1 MIYKMQIMKT
11 SNNLKNKN
19 ISVNIDKLNRQID
32 KLKEERE
39 HLHALL
45 NITKN
50 ISTEINL
57 EKLLLKLMDEVRTIL
72 NADRCTVFLYDED
85 RDELWSKIATG
96 LMEEI
101 RFPADKGI
109 AGHVWKTGEIVNIPD
124 AYKDNRFNPD
134 IDKKT
139 GYKTRSIL
147 TMPLLNLYNE
157 VIGVFQVLNKKGGSF
172 TKDNEKLLS
181 AISLIAASAIENAI
195 LYAEQKKSFISF
207 IETLSTTLD
216 TRDYITAGHS
226 RRVTLYALEIA
237 RIMKFDQEQME
248 IIRFSGLLHDI
259 GKIGVPEVVLFKDRK
274 LSEDEYEIIKRH
286 ANLTKS
292 ILKKIHF
299 QKRYREIPEIAASHH
314 ERIDGKGYPEGL
326 NGDNIPLGGKILAVA
341 DVFDALTSRKP
352 YQDRLELDKVM
363 EIIENETGT
372 AFEPFVV
379 YNFKF
384 IRLNKLI
391 LILEYGHTEEMD
403 KDELKILDAYT
414 LSDIIEIR
422 TKAVKSSTELEVE
435 NVFMRYYMRE
445 YRTK

>member
-1 MIYKMQIMKT
+1 MKT
-11 SNNLKNKN
+11 SNKSKKESNSSNT
-19 ISVNIDKLNRQID
+19 DKLKRQID

-39 HLHALL
+39 RLHTLL

-50 ISTEINL
+50 LSAEINL
-57 EKLLLKLMDEVRTIL
+57 EKLLIKIMEEVRKTL
-72 NADRCTVFLYDED
+72 NADRCTVFLYDD
-85 RDELWSKIATG
+85 NTDELWSKVAIG
-96 LMEEI
+96 LDDEI
-101 RFPADKGI
+101 RFQADKGI
-109 AGHVWKTGEIVNIPD
+109 AGHVWKTGEVVNIPD
-124 AYKDNRFNPD
+124 AYKDTRFNPEV
-134 IDKKT
+134 DKKT
-139 GYKTRSIL
+139 GYKTKSIL
-147 TMPLLNLYNE
+147 TMPLQNFSND
-157 VIGVFQVLNKKGGSF
+157 VIGVFQVLNRKSGSF
-172 TKDNEKLLS
+172 TRDNENLLS
-181 AISLIAASAIENAI
+181 AISFIAASAIENAI
-195 LYAEQKKSFISF
+195 LIEEQKKSFTSF

-248 IIRFSGLLHDI
+248 IIRIAGLLHDI

-292 ILKKIHF
+292 ILNKIHF
-299 QKRYREIPEIAASHH
+299 LKKYRAIPEIAASHH

-326 NGDNIPLGGKILAVA
+326 NGDNIPLEGKILAVA

-352 YQDRLELDKVM
+352 YQDRMGLDEVM
-363 EIIENETGT
+363 EIIKNDTGT

-391 LILEYGHTEEMD
+391 LILEFGHTEEMD
-403 KDELKILDAYT
+403 KDELKILESHT

-422 TKAVKSSTELEVE
+422 TKAGKSASELEVE
-435 NVFMRYYMRE
+435 NVFMRYYLRE
-445 YRTK
+445 YRAK

>member
-1 MIYKMQIMKT
+1 MKT
-11 SNNLKNKN
+11 SNKSKKEN
-19 ISVNIDKLNRQID
+19 ISSNTDKLKRQID

-39 HLHALL
+39 RLYALL

-50 ISTEINL
+50 LSAEINL
-57 EKLLLKLMDEVRTIL
+57 KKLLIKIMEEVRKIL
-72 NADRCTVFLYDED
+72 NADRCTVFLYDENTN
-85 RDELWSKIATG
+85 ELWSKVAIG
-96 LMEEI
+96 LDDEI
-101 RFPADKGI
+101 RFQADKGI
-109 AGHVWKTGEIVNIPD
+109 AGHVWKTGEVVNIPD
-124 AYKDNRFNPD
+124 AYKDTRFNPEV
-134 IDKKT
+134 DKKT
-139 GYKTRSIL
+139 GYKTKSIL
-147 TMPLLNLYNE
+147 TMPLLNLYND
-157 VIGVFQVLNKKGGSF
+157 VIGVFQVLNKKSGSF
-172 TKDNEKLLS
+172 TRDNENLLS
-181 AISLIAASAIENAI
+181 AISFIAASAIENAI
-195 LYAEQKKSFISF
+195 LNEEQKKSFTSF

-237 RIMKFDQEQME
+237 RIMKFDQEQKE
-248 IIRFSGLLHDI
+248 IIRIAGLLHDI

-286 ANLTKS
+286 ANFTKS
-292 ILKKIHF
+292 ILNKIHF
-299 QKRYREIPEIAASHH
+299 LKKYRAIPEIAASHH

-352 YQDRLELDKVM
+352 YQDRIGLDEVM
-363 EIIENETGT
+363 EIIEKDTGI

-403 KDELKILDAYT
+403 KDELKILEPHT
-414 LSDIIEIR
+414 LSDIIDIR
-422 TKAVKSSTELEVE
+422 TKAGKSASELEVE
-435 NVFMRYYMRE
+435 NVFMRYYLRE
-445 YRTK
+445 YRLK

>member
-1 MIYKMQIMKT
+1 MKT
-11 SNNLKNKN
+11 SNKSKKEN
-19 ISVNIDKLNRQID
+19 ISSNTDKLKRQID

-39 HLHALL
+39 RLYALL

-50 ISTEINL
+50 LSAEINL
-57 EKLLLKLMDEVRTIL
+57 KKLLIKIMEEVRKIL
-72 NADRCTVFLYDED
+72 NADRCTVFLYDENTN
-85 RDELWSKIATG
+85 ELWSKVAIG
-96 LMEEI
+96 LDDEI
-101 RFPADKGI
+101 RFQADKGI
-109 AGHVWKTGEIVNIPD
+109 AGHVWKTGEVVNIPD
-124 AYKDNRFNPD
+124 AYKDTRFNPEV
-134 IDKKT
+134 DKKT
-139 GYKTRSIL
+139 GYKTKSIL
-147 TMPLLNLYNE
+147 TMPLLNLYND
-157 VIGVFQVLNKKGGSF
+157 VIGVFQVLNKKSGSF
-172 TKDNEKLLS
+172 TRDNENLLS
-181 AISLIAASAIENAI
+181 AISFIAASAIENAI
-195 LYAEQKKSFISF
+195 LNEEQKKSFTSF

-237 RIMKFDQEQME
+237 RIMKFDQEQKE
-248 IIRFSGLLHDI
+248 IIRIAGLLHDI

-286 ANLTKS
+286 ANFTKS
-292 ILKKIHF
+292 ILNKIHF
-299 QKRYREIPEIAASHH
+299 SKKYRAIPEIAASHH

-352 YQDRLELDKVM
+352 YQDRIGLDEVM
-363 EIIENETGT
+363 EIIEKDTGI

-403 KDELKILDAYT
+403 KDELKILEPHT
-414 LSDIIEIR
+414 LSDIIDIR
-422 TKAVKSSTELEVE
+422 TKAGKSASELEVE
-435 NVFMRYYMRE
+435 NVFMRYYLRE
-445 YRTK
+445 YRLK

>member
-1 MIYKMQIMKT
+1 MKT
-11 SNNLKNKN
+11 SNSPKNKN
-19 ISVNIDKLNRQID
+19 NSSTTDKFNRQID
-32 KLKEERE
+32 RLKQERDR
-39 HLHALL
+39 LHALL
-45 NITKN
+45 NMTKN
-50 ISTEINL
+50 LSAETSL
-57 EKLLLKLMDEVRTIL
+57 EKLLFKIMDEVRKIL
-72 NADRCTVFLYDED
+72 NSDRCTVFLYDENE
-85 RDELWSKIATG
+85 DELWSKIAIG
-96 LMEEI
+96 LEEEI

-109 AGHVWKTGEIVNIPD
+109 AGHVWKSGDIVNIPD
-124 AYKDNRFNPD
+124 AYKDKRFNPD

-139 GYKTRSIL
+139 GYKTKSIL
-147 TMPLLNLYNE
+147 TMPLINLHSE

-172 TKDNEKLLS
+172 TKENEKLLS
-181 AISLIAASAIENAI
+181 AISFITASAIENAI
-195 LYAEQKKSFISF
+195 LYDEQKKSISSF

-237 RIMKFDQEQME
+237 RIMKFDQQQME
-248 IIRFSGLLHDI
+248 IIRFAGLLHDI

-292 ILKKIHF
+292 ILNKIHF
-299 QKRYREIPEIAASHH
+299 LKKYRSIPEIAASHH

-352 YQDRLELDKVM
+352 YQDRMELDEVM
-363 EIIENETGT
+363 EIIENDTGT

-403 KDELKILDAYT
+403 KEELKILEPYS

-422 TKAVKSSTELEVE
+422 TKSGKSATELEIE

-445 YRTK
+445 YRSKQ

>member
-1 MIYKMQIMKT
+1 MKT
-11 SNNLKNKN
+11 SNNLNN
-19 ISVNIDKLNRQID
+19 QNASTNTDKLNRQID

-50 ISTEINL
+50 ISVEINL
-57 EKLLLKLMDEVRTIL
+57 EKLLFKIMDEVRKIL
-72 NADRCTVFLYDED
+72 NADRCTVFLYDEVN
-85 RDELWSKIATG
+85 DELWSKIAIG
-96 LMEEI
+96 LEGEI
-101 RFPADKGI
+101 RFPADRGI
-109 AGHVWKTGEIVNIPD
+109 AGHVWKTGEIVNISD
-124 AYKDNRFNPD
+124 AYKDNRFNPE

-139 GYKTRSIL
+139 GYKTKSIL

-181 AISLIAASAIENAI
+181 AISLIAASAIENSI
-195 LYAEQKKSFISF
+195 LYEEQKKSFISF

-226 RRVTLYALEIA
+226 KRVTLYALEIG
-237 RIMKFDQEQME
+237 RIMKFDHEQME
-248 IIRFSGLLHDI
+248 IIRFAGLLHDI

-299 QKRYREIPEIAASHH
+299 LKKYREIPEIAASHH

-363 EIIENETGT
+363 EIIEQDTGT

-403 KDELKILDAYT
+403 KDELKILEPYT

-422 TKAVKSSTELEVE
+422 TKSVKSSTELEIE

-445 YRTK
+445 YRTN

>member
-1 MIYKMQIMKT
+1 MKIST
-11 SNNLKNKN
+11 KSKND
-19 ISVNIDKLNRQID
+19 SDSSSIDKLNRQIE
-32 KLKEERE
+32 KLKLERE
-39 HLHALL
+39 RLHALL
-45 NITKN
+45 NISKN
-50 ISTEINL
+50 LTFETNL
-57 EKLLLKLMDEVRTIL
+57 EKLLFKIMDEVRSLL
-72 NADRCTVFLYDED
+72 NADRCTLFLYDENSE
-85 RDELWSKIATG
+85 ELWSKIAIG
-96 LMEEI
+96 LEEEI
-101 RFPADKGI
+101 RIPAEKGI

-124 AYKDNRFNPD
+124 AYKDDRFNPEV
-134 IDKKT
+134 DKKT
-139 GYKTRSIL
+139 GYKTKSIL
-147 TMPLLNLYNE
+147 ARPLLNLYNE
-157 VIGVFQVLNKKGGSF
+157 TIGVFQVLNKKGGAF
-172 TKDNEKLLS
+172 TKENEKLLS
-181 AISLIAASAIENAI
+181 AISFIAASAIENAL
-195 LYAEQKKSFISF
+195 LYEEQQKSFTSF

-237 RIMKFDQEQME
+237 RIMKFDAEQME
-248 IIRFSGLLHDI
+248 IIRFAGLLHDI

-292 ILKKIHF
+292 ILNKIHF
-299 QKRYREIPEIAASHH
+299 LKKYRSIPEIAASHH
-314 ERIDGKGYPEGL
+314 ERIDGKGYPEGV

-352 YQDRLELDKVM
+352 YQDRMELDEVM
-363 EIIENETGT
+363 AIIEKDTGK

-403 KDELKILDAYT
+403 KEELKILEPFS

-422 TKAVKSSTELEVE
+422 TKAGKTAKELEVE
-435 NVFMRYYMRE
+435 NIFMRYYMRE

>member
-1 MIYKMQIMKT
+1 MKT
-11 SNNLKNKN
+11 SKKNNNTATT
-19 ISVNIDKLNRQID
+19 DKLNRQIE
-32 KLKEERE
+32 KLKIERE
-39 HLHALL
+39 RLHALFD
-45 NITKN
+45 ITKN
-50 ISTEINL
+50 LSAETNL
-57 EKLLLKLMDEVRTIL
+57 EKLIFKIMDEVRNIL
-72 NADRCTVFLYDED
+72 NADRCTVYLYDEAKG
-85 RDELWSKIATG
+85 ELWSKIAIG
-96 LMEEI
+96 LDEEI

-109 AGHVWKTGEIVNIPD
+109 AGHVWKTGEVVNIPD
-124 AYKDNRFNPD
+124 AYKDDRFNPEV
-134 IDKKT
+134 DKKT
-139 GYKTRSIL
+139 GYKTKSML

-157 VIGVFQVLNKKGGSF
+157 VIGVFQVLNKKGGAF
-172 TKDNEKLLS
+172 TKENENLLS
-181 AISLIAASAIENAI
+181 AISFIAASAIENAN
-195 LYAEQKKSFISF
+195 LYEEQQKSFTSF

-237 RIMKFDQEQME
+237 RIMKFDVEQME
-248 IIRFSGLLHDI
+248 IIRFAGLLHDI

-286 ANLTKS
+286 ANLTRS
-292 ILKKIHF
+292 ILNKIHF
-299 QKRYREIPEIAASHH
+299 LKKYRTIPEIAASHH

-326 NGDNIPLGGKILAVA
+326 NGDDIPLGGKILAVA
-341 DVFDALTSRKP
+341 DAFDALTSRKP
-352 YQDRLELDKVM
+352 YQDRMELDEVM
-363 EIIENETGT
+363 EIIEKDTGT

-403 KDELKILDAYT
+403 KQELKILEPYS

-422 TKAVKSSTELEVE
+422 TKAGKSASELEVE

-445 YRTK
+445 YRSK

>member
-1 MIYKMQIMKT
+1 MKT
-11 SNNLKNKN
+11 SIKSKNSSD
-19 ISVNIDKLNRQID
+19 SVTADKLKRQID
-32 KLKEERE
+32 RLKLERE
-39 HLHALL
+39 RLHALL
-45 NITKN
+45 NITKKL
-50 ISTEINL
+50 SAETNL
-57 EKLLLKLMDEVRTIL
+57 ERLLFKLMDEVRDIL
-72 NADRCTVFLYDED
+72 NADRCTVFLYDESKE
-85 RDELWSKIATG
+85 ELWSKIALG
-96 LMEEI
+96 LEEEI

-109 AGHVWKTGEIVNIPD
+109 AGHVWQTAEVVNIPD
-124 AYKDNRFNPD
+124 AYKDDRFNPEV
-134 IDKKT
+134 DKKT
-139 GYKTRSIL
+139 GYKTKSIL
-147 TMPLLNLYNE
+147 TMPLLNLFSE

-172 TKDNEKLLS
+172 TKDNEKILS
-181 AISLIAASAIENAI
+181 AISFTAASAIENAI
-195 LYAEQKKSFISF
+195 LYEEQQKSFTSF

-237 RIMKFDQEQME
+237 RIMKFDPEQME
-248 IIRFSGLLHDI
+248 IIRFAGLLHDI

-292 ILKKIHF
+292 ILNKIHF
-299 QKRYREIPEIAASHH
+299 LKKYRAIPDIAASHH

-352 YQDRLELDKVM
+352 YQDRIELDEVM
-363 EIIENETGT
+363 EIIEKDTGK

-403 KDELKILDAYT
+403 KDELKILEPYS

-422 TKAVKSSTELEVE
+422 TKAGKTATELEIE

-445 YRTK
+445 YRSK

>member
-1 MIYKMQIMKT
+1 MKM
-11 SNNLKNKN
+11 SNSPKNKY
-19 ISVNIDKLNRQID
+19 SLSATDKLNRQIN
-32 KLKEERE
+32 KLKDERD
-39 HLHALL
+39 HLHSLL

-50 ISTEINL
+50 LSVEINL
-57 EKLLLKLMDEVRTIL
+57 EKLLFKIMDEVREIL
-72 NADRCTVFLYDED
+72 NADRCTVFLYDEGG
-85 RDELWSKIATG
+85 DELWSKVAIG
-96 LMEEI
+96 LAEEI

-109 AGHVWKTGEIVNIPD
+109 AGHVWKTGETINIPD
-124 AYKDNRFNPD
+124 AYKDKRFNPD
-134 IDKKT
+134 VDKKT
-139 GYKTRSIL
+139 GYKTKSIL
-147 TMPLLNLYNE
+147 TMPLLNLHNE
-157 VIGVFQVLNKKGGSF
+157 VIGVFQVLNKKSGSF

-181 AISLIAASAIENAI
+181 AISFIAASAIENA
-195 LYAEQKKSFISF
+195 LLHDEQKKSFTSF

-237 RIMKFDQEQME
+237 RIMKFDHQQME
-248 IIRFSGLLHDI
+248 IIRYAGLLHDI

-299 QKRYREIPEIAASHH
+299 LKNYRNIPEIAASHH
-314 ERIDGKGYPEGL
+314 ERIDGNGYPEGL

-352 YQDRLELDKVM
+352 YQDRMELDEVM
-363 EIIENETGT
+363 EIIERDTGT

-403 KDELKILDAYT
+403 KDELKILAPYT

-422 TKAVKSSTELEVE
+422 TKSGKSSLELEVE
-435 NVFMRYYMRE
+435 NIFMRYYMRE

>member
-1 MIYKMQIMKT
+1 MKM
-11 SNNLKNKN
+11 SNSSNDKD
-19 ISVNIDKLNRQID
+19 SSSTTDKLNRQID
-32 KLKEERE
+32 RLKQESDR
-39 HLHALL
+39 LHTLL
-45 NITKN
+45 NITRN
-50 ISTEINL
+50 LSAETNL
-57 EKLLLKLMDEVRTIL
+57 EKLLFKIMNEVRKII
-72 NADRCTVFLYDED
+72 NADRCTVFLYDEIE
-85 RDELWSKIATG
+85 DELWSKIALG
-96 LMEEI
+96 LEKEI

-109 AGHVWKTGEIVNIPD
+109 AGHVWKTGDIVNIPD
-124 AYKDNRFNPD
+124 AYKDDRFNPD
-134 IDKKT
+134 VDKKT
-139 GYKTRSIL
+139 GYKTKSIL
-147 TMPLLNLYNE
+147 TMPLLNLYNK

-172 TKDNEKLLS
+172 TKENEKLLS
-181 AISLIAASAIENAI
+181 AISFIAASAIENAI
-195 LYAEQKKSFISF
+195 LYEEQKKSFTSF

-237 RIMKFDQEQME
+237 HIMEFDQEQME
-248 IIRFSGLLHDI
+248 IIRFAGLLHDI
-259 GKIGVPEVVLFKDRK
+259 GKIGVPEVVLFKNRK

-286 ANLTKS
+286 ANLTKT
-292 ILKKIHF
+292 ILNKIHF
-299 QKRYREIPEIAASHH
+299 LKKYRSIPEIAASHH

-352 YQDRLELDKVM
+352 YQDRIELDEVM
-363 EIIENETGT
+363 EIIDKDTGT

-403 KDELKILDAYT
+403 KDELKILEPHS

-422 TKAVKSSTELEVE
+422 TKSGKSSTELEIE
-435 NVFMRYYMRE
+435 NIFMRYYMRE
-445 YRTK
+445 YRIKS

>member
-1 MIYKMQIMKT
+1 MKT
-11 SNNLKNKN
+11 SNKSKKEN
-19 ISVNIDKLNRQID
+19 ISSNTDKLKRQID

-39 HLHALL
+39 RLYALL

-50 ISTEINL
+50 LSAEINL
-57 EKLLLKLMDEVRTIL
+57 KKLLIKIMEEVRKIL
-72 NADRCTVFLYDED
+72 NADRCTVFLYDENTN
-85 RDELWSKIATG
+85 ELWSKVAIG
-96 LMEEI
+96 LDDEI
-101 RFPADKGI
+101 RFQADKGI
-109 AGHVWKTGEIVNIPD
+109 AGHVWKTGEVVNIPD
-124 AYKDNRFNPD
+124 AYKDTRFNPEV
-134 IDKKT
+134 DKKT
-139 GYKTRSIL
+139 GYKTKSIL
-147 TMPLLNLYNE
+147 TMPLLNLYND
-157 VIGVFQVLNKKGGSF
+157 VIGVFQVLNKKSGSF
-172 TKDNEKLLS
+172 TRDNENLLS

-195 LYAEQKKSFISF
+195 LNEEQKKSFTSF

-237 RIMKFDQEQME
+237 RIMKFDQEQKE
-248 IIRFSGLLHDI
+248 IIRIAGLLHDI

-286 ANLTKS
+286 ANFTKS
-292 ILKKIHF
+292 ILNKIHF
-299 QKRYREIPEIAASHH
+299 LKKYRAIPEIAASHH

-352 YQDRLELDKVM
+352 YQDRIGLDEVM
-363 EIIENETGT
+363 EIIEKDTGI

-403 KDELKILDAYT
+403 KDELKILEPHT
-414 LSDIIEIR
+414 LSDIIDIR
-422 TKAVKSSTELEVE
+422 TKAGKSASELEVE
-435 NVFMRYYMRE
+435 NVFMRYYLRE
-445 YRTK
+445 YRLK

>member
-1 MIYKMQIMKT
+1 MNSKDA
-11 SNNLKNKN
+11 
-19 ISVNIDKLNRQID
+19 DKLQRQID
-32 KLKEERE
+32 RLKLERE
-39 HLHALL
+39 RLHALL
-45 NITKN
+45 NITKKLS
-50 ISTEINL
+50 IETNL
-57 EKLLLKLMDEVRTIL
+57 EKLLFKIMDEVRDIL
-72 NADRCTVFLYDED
+72 NADRCTVFLYDENNE
-85 RDELWSKIATG
+85 ELWSKIAIG
-96 LMEEI
+96 LEEEI

-109 AGHVWKTGEIVNIPD
+109 AGHVWKTGEVVNIPD
-124 AYKDNRFNPD
+124 AYKDDRFNPEV
-134 IDKKT
+134 DKRT
-139 GYKTRSIL
+139 GYKTKSIL
-147 TMPLLNLYNE
+147 SMPLLNLYNE
-157 VIGVFQVLNKKGGSF
+157 VIGVFQVLNRKGGAF
-172 TKDNEKLLS
+172 TKENEKLLS
-181 AISLIAASAIENAI
+181 AISFIAASAIENAL
-195 LYAEQKKSFISF
+195 LYEEQQKSFTSF

-237 RIMKFDQEQME
+237 RIMKFDPEQME
-248 IIRFSGLLHDI
+248 IIRFAGLLHDI

-292 ILKKIHF
+292 ILNKIHF
-299 QKRYREIPEIAASHH
+299 LKKYRAIPNIAASHH

-352 YQDRLELDKVM
+352 YQDRIELDEVM
-363 EIIENETGT
+363 EIIEKDTGK

-403 KDELKILDAYT
+403 KDELKILEPYS

-422 TKAVKSSTELEVE
+422 TKAGKTATELEVE

-445 YRTK
+445 YRSK

>member
-1 MIYKMQIMKT
+1 MKT
-11 SNNLKNKN
+11 SNKSKKENNSSN
-19 ISVNIDKLNRQID
+19 TDKLKRQID

-39 HLHALL
+39 RLYALL

-50 ISTEINL
+50 LSAEINL
-57 EKLLLKLMDEVRTIL
+57 DKLLIKIMEEVRKIL
-72 NADRCTVFLYDED
+72 NADRCTVFLYDENTN
-85 RDELWSKIATG
+85 ELWSKVAIG
-96 LMEEI
+96 LDDEI
-101 RFPADKGI
+101 RFQADKGI
-109 AGHVWKTGEIVNIPD
+109 AGHVWKTGEVVNIPD
-124 AYKDNRFNPD
+124 AYKDTRFNPE

-139 GYKTRSIL
+139 GYKTKSIL
-147 TMPLLNLYNE
+147 TMPLLNLYND
-157 VIGVFQVLNKKGGSF
+157 VIGVFQVLNKKSGSF
-172 TKDNEKLLS
+172 TRHNENLLS
-181 AISLIAASAIENAI
+181 AISVIAASAIENAI
-195 LYAEQKKSFISF
+195 LNEEQKKSFTSF

-248 IIRFSGLLHDI
+248 IIRIAGLLHDI

-292 ILKKIHF
+292 ILNKIHF
-299 QKRYREIPEIAASHH
+299 LKKYRAIPEIAASHH

-352 YQDRLELDKVM
+352 YQDRMGLDEVM
-363 EIIENETGT
+363 EIIEKDTGI

-403 KDELKILDAYT
+403 KDELKILEPHI
-414 LSDIIEIR
+414 LSDIIDIR
-422 TKAVKSSTELEVE
+422 TKAGKSASELEIE
-435 NVFMRYYMRE
+435 NVFMRYYLRE
-445 YRTK
+445 YRVK

>member
-1 MIYKMQIMKT
+1 MKT
-11 SNNLKNKN
+11 SNKSKKESNSSNT
-19 ISVNIDKLNRQID
+19 D
-32 KLKEERE
+32 KLKRQIGKLKGERE
-39 HLHALL
+39 RLHALL

-50 ISTEINL
+50 LSAEINL
-57 EKLLLKLMDEVRTIL
+57 EKLLIKIMEEVRKTL
-72 NADRCTVFLYDED
+72 NAERCTVFLYDD
-85 RDELWSKIATG
+85 NTDELWSKVAIG
-96 LMEEI
+96 LDDEI
-101 RFPADKGI
+101 RFQADKGI
-109 AGHVWKTGEIVNIPD
+109 AGHVWKTGEVVNIPD
-124 AYKDNRFNPD
+124 AYKDTRFNPEV
-134 IDKKT
+134 DKKT
-139 GYKTRSIL
+139 GYKTKSIL
-147 TMPLLNLYNE
+147 TMPLQNFYND
-157 VIGVFQVLNKKGGSF
+157 VIGVFQVLNRKSGFF
-172 TKDNEKLLS
+172 TRDNENLLS
-181 AISLIAASAIENAI
+181 AISYIAASAIENAI
-195 LYAEQKKSFISF
+195 LIEEQKKSFTSF

-248 IIRFSGLLHDI
+248 IIRIAGLLHDI

-292 ILKKIHF
+292 ILNKIHF
-299 QKRYREIPEIAASHH
+299 LKKYRAIPEIAASHH

-352 YQDRLELDKVM
+352 YQDRMGLDEVM
-363 EIIENETGT
+363 EIIKNDTGT

-391 LILEYGHTEEMD
+391 LILEFGHTEEMD
-403 KDELKILDAYT
+403 KDELKILESHT

-422 TKAVKSSTELEVE
+422 TKAGKSASELEVE
-435 NVFMRYYMRE
+435 NVFMRYYLRE
-445 YRTK
+445 YRAK

>member
-1 MIYKMQIMKT
+1 MKT
-11 SNNLKNKN
+11 SNKSKKENNSSN
-19 ISVNIDKLNRQID
+19 TDKLKRQID

-39 HLHALL
+39 RLYALL

-50 ISTEINL
+50 LSAEINL
-57 EKLLLKLMDEVRTIL
+57 EKLLIKIMEEVRKIL
-72 NADRCTVFLYDED
+72 NADRCTVFLYDENTN
-85 RDELWSKIATG
+85 ELWSKVAIG
-96 LMEEI
+96 LDDEI
-101 RFPADKGI
+101 RFQADKGI
-109 AGHVWKTGEIVNIPD
+109 AGHVWKTGEVVNIPD
-124 AYKDNRFNPD
+124 AYKDTRFNPEV
-134 IDKKT
+134 DKKT
-139 GYKTRSIL
+139 GYKTKSIL
-147 TMPLLNLYNE
+147 TMPLLNLYND
-157 VIGVFQVLNKKGGSF
+157 VIGVFQVLNKKSGSF
-172 TKDNEKLLS
+172 TRDNENLLS
-181 AISLIAASAIENAI
+181 AISFIAASAIENAI
-195 LYAEQKKSFISF
+195 LNEEQKKSFTSF

-248 IIRFSGLLHDI
+248 IIRIAGLLHDI

-286 ANLTKS
+286 ANFTKS
-292 ILKKIHF
+292 ILNKIHF
-299 QKRYREIPEIAASHH
+299 LKKYRAIPEIAASHH

-352 YQDRLELDKVM
+352 YQDRMGLDEVM
-363 EIIENETGT
+363 EIIEKDTGI

-403 KDELKILDAYT
+403 KDELKILEPHT
-414 LSDIIEIR
+414 LSDIIDIR
-422 TKAVKSSTELEVE
+422 TKAGKSASELEVE
-435 NVFMRYYMRE
+435 NVFMRYYLRE
-445 YRTK
+445 YRVK

>member
-1 MIYKMQIMKT
+1 MKT
-11 SNNLKNKN
+11 SNKSKKEN
-19 ISVNIDKLNRQID
+19 ISSNTDKLKRQID

-39 HLHALL
+39 RLYALL

-50 ISTEINL
+50 LSAEINL
-57 EKLLLKLMDEVRTIL
+57 EKLLIKIMEEVRKIL
-72 NADRCTVFLYDED
+72 NADRCTVFLYDENTN
-85 RDELWSKIATG
+85 ELWSKVAIG
-96 LMEEI
+96 LDDEI
-101 RFPADKGI
+101 RFQADKGI
-109 AGHVWKTGEIVNIPD
+109 AGHVWKTGEVVNIPD
-124 AYKDNRFNPD
+124 AYKDTRFNPEV
-134 IDKKT
+134 DKKT
-139 GYKTRSIL
+139 GYKTKSIL

-157 VIGVFQVLNKKGGSF
+157 VIGVFQVLNKKSGSF
-172 TKDNEKLLS
+172 TRDNENLLS
-181 AISLIAASAIENAI
+181 AISFIAASAIENAI
-195 LYAEQKKSFISF
+195 LNEEQKKSFTSF

-237 RIMKFDQEQME
+237 RIMKFDQEQKE
-248 IIRFSGLLHDI
+248 IIRIAGLLHDI

-286 ANLTKS
+286 ANFTKS
-292 ILKKIHF
+292 ILNKIHF
-299 QKRYREIPEIAASHH
+299 LKKYRAIPEIAASHH

-352 YQDRLELDKVM
+352 YQDRMGLDEVM
-363 EIIENETGT
+363 EIIEKDTGI

-403 KDELKILDAYT
+403 KDELKILESHT
-414 LSDIIEIR
+414 LSDIIDIR
-422 TKAVKSSTELEVE
+422 TKAGKSASELEVE
-435 NVFMRYYMRE
+435 NVFMRYYLRE
-445 YRTK
+445 YRIK

>member
-1 MIYKMQIMKT
+1 MKT
-11 SNNLKNKN
+11 SIKSKDNSG
-19 ISVNIDKLNRQID
+19 SVTTDKLKRQID
-32 KLKEERE
+32 RLKLERE
-39 HLHALL
+39 RLHALL
-45 NITKN
+45 NITKKL
-50 ISTEINL
+50 SVETNL
-57 EKLLLKLMDEVRTIL
+57 ERLLFKIMDEVRDIL
-72 NADRCTVFLYDED
+72 NADRCTVFLYDESK
-85 RDELWSKIATG
+85 DELWSKIALG
-96 LMEEI
+96 LEEEI
-101 RFPADKGI
+101 RFPADRGI
-109 AGHVWKTGEIVNIPD
+109 AGHVWKTAEIVNIPD
-124 AYKDNRFNPD
+124 AYKDDRFNPEV
-134 IDKKT
+134 DKKT
-139 GYKTRSIL
+139 GYKTKSIL
-147 TMPLLNLYNE
+147 TMPLLNLFSE

-172 TKDNEKLLS
+172 TKDNEKILS
-181 AISLIAASAIENAI
+181 AISFIAASAIENAI
-195 LYAEQKKSFISF
+195 LYEEQQKSFTSF

-237 RIMKFDQEQME
+237 RIMKFDPEQME
-248 IIRFSGLLHDI
+248 IIRFAGLLHDI

-292 ILKKIHF
+292 ILNKIHF
-299 QKRYREIPEIAASHH
+299 LKKYRAIPDIAASHH

-352 YQDRLELDKVM
+352 YQDRIELDEVM
-363 EIIENETGT
+363 EIIEKDTGK

-403 KDELKILDAYT
+403 KDELKILEPYS

-422 TKAVKSSTELEVE
+422 TKAGKTATELEIE

-445 YRTK
+445 YRSK

>member
-1 MIYKMQIMKT
+1 MKT
-11 SNNLKNKN
+11 SNKSKKEN
-19 ISVNIDKLNRQID
+19 ISSNTDKLKRQID

-39 HLHALL
+39 RLYALL

-50 ISTEINL
+50 LSAEINL
-57 EKLLLKLMDEVRTIL
+57 EKLLIKIMEEVRKIL
-72 NADRCTVFLYDED
+72 NADRCTVFLYDENTN
-85 RDELWSKIATG
+85 ELWSKVAIG
-96 LMEEI
+96 LDDEI
-101 RFPADKGI
+101 RFQADKGI
-109 AGHVWKTGEIVNIPD
+109 AGHVWKTGEVVNIPD
-124 AYKDNRFNPD
+124 AYKDTRFNPEV
-134 IDKKT
+134 DKKT
-139 GYKTRSIL
+139 GYKTKSIL

-157 VIGVFQVLNKKGGSF
+157 VIGVFQVLNKKSGSF
-172 TKDNEKLLS
+172 TRDNENLLS
-181 AISLIAASAIENAI
+181 AISFIAASAIENAI
-195 LYAEQKKSFISF
+195 LNEEQKKSFTSF

-237 RIMKFDQEQME
+237 RIMKFDQEQKE
-248 IIRFSGLLHDI
+248 IIRIAGLLHDI

-286 ANLTKS
+286 ANFTKS
-292 ILKKIHF
+292 ILNKIHF
-299 QKRYREIPEIAASHH
+299 LKKYRAIPEIAASHH

-352 YQDRLELDKVM
+352 YQDRMGLDEVM
-363 EIIENETGT
+363 EIIEKDTGI

-403 KDELKILDAYT
+403 KDELKILEPHT
-414 LSDIIEIR
+414 LSDIIDIR
-422 TKAVKSSTELEVE
+422 TKAGKSASELEVE
-435 NVFMRYYMRE
+435 NVFMRYYLRE
-445 YRTK
+445 YRVK

>member
-1 MIYKMQIMKT
+1 MSTK
-11 SNNLKNKN
+11 SKNG
-19 ISVNIDKLNRQID
+19 SSSSSIDKLNRQIE
-32 KLKEERE
+32 KLKLERE
-39 HLHALL
+39 RLHALL

-50 ISTEINL
+50 LTAETNL
-57 EKLLLKLMDEVRTIL
+57 EKLLFKIMDEVRTMI
-72 NADRCTVFLYDED
+72 NADRCTVFLYDENSE
-85 RDELWSKIATG
+85 ELWSKIAIG
-96 LMEEI
+96 LEEEI
-101 RFPADKGI
+101 RIPANKGI
-109 AGHVWKTGEIVNIPD
+109 AGHVWETGEIVNIPD
-124 AYKDNRFNPD
+124 AYKDDRFNPEV
-134 IDKKT
+134 DKKT
-139 GYKTRSIL
+139 GYKTKSML

-157 VIGVFQVLNKKGGSF
+157 TIGVFQVLNKKGGAF
-172 TKDNEKLLS
+172 TKENEKVLS
-181 AISLIAASAIENAI
+181 AISFIAASAIENAL
-195 LYAEQKKSFISF
+195 LYEEQQKSFTSF

-237 RIMKFDQEQME
+237 RIMKFDVEQME
-248 IIRFSGLLHDI
+248 IIRYAGLLHDI

-286 ANLTKS
+286 ANLTRS
-292 ILKKIHF
+292 ILNKIHF
-299 QKRYREIPEIAASHH
+299 LKKYQSIPEIAASHH
-314 ERIDGKGYPEGL
+314 ERIDGKGYPDGL

-352 YQDRLELDKVM
+352 YQDRMELDEVM
-363 EIIENETGT
+363 EIIEKDTGK

-384 IRLNKLI
+384 IRLSKLI

-403 KDELKILDAYT
+403 KEELKILEPFS

-422 TKAVKSSTELEVE
+422 TKAGKTTKELEVE
-435 NVFMRYYMRE
+435 NIFMRYYMRE

>member
-1 MIYKMQIMKT
+1 MKT
-11 SNNLKNKN
+11 SSSSNNKN
-19 ISVNIDKLNRQID
+19 SSTTTDKLNRQID
-32 KLKEERE
+32 RLKQERDR
-39 HLHALL
+39 LHALL
-45 NITKN
+45 NLTKN
-50 ISTEINL
+50 LSAETNL
-57 EKLLLKLMDEVRTIL
+57 EKLLFKIMDEVRKIL
-72 NADRCTVFLYDED
+72 NADRCTVFLYDEIE
-85 RDELWSKIATG
+85 DELWSKIAIG
-96 LMEEI
+96 LDEEI

-109 AGHVWKTGEIVNIPD
+109 AGHVWKTGDSVNIPD
-124 AYKDNRFNPD
+124 AYKDKRFNPD
-134 IDKKT
+134 VDKKT
-139 GYKTRSIL
+139 GYKSKSIL

-172 TKDNEKLLS
+172 AKENERLLS
-181 AISLIAASAIENAI
+181 AISFIAASAIENAI
-195 LYAEQKKSFISF
+195 LYEEQNKSFTSF

-226 RRVTLYALEIA
+226 RRVTLYALEIS

-248 IIRFSGLLHDI
+248 IIRFAGLLHDV

-292 ILKKIHF
+292 ILNKIHF
-299 QKRYREIPEIAASHH
+299 LKKYRSIPEIAASHH

-352 YQDRLELDKVM
+352 YQDRIELDEVM
-363 EIIENETGT
+363 EIIERETGT

-403 KDELKILDAYT
+403 QDELNLLEPYS

-422 TKAVKSSTELEVE
+422 TKSGKSATELEIE

-445 YRTK
+445 YRVK

>member
-1 MIYKMQIMKT
+1 MKT
-11 SNNLKNKN
+11 SNKSKKENNSSN
-19 ISVNIDKLNRQID
+19 TDKLKRQID

-39 HLHALL
+39 RLYALL
-45 NITKN
+45 KITKN
-50 ISTEINL
+50 LSAEINL
-57 EKLLLKLMDEVRTIL
+57 DKLLIKIMEEVRKIL
-72 NADRCTVFLYDED
+72 NADRCTVFLYDENTN
-85 RDELWSKIATG
+85 ELWSKVAIG
-96 LMEEI
+96 LDDEI
-101 RFPADKGI
+101 RFQADKGI
-109 AGHVWKTGEIVNIPD
+109 AGHVWKTGEVVNIPD
-124 AYKDNRFNPD
+124 AYKDTRFNPE

-139 GYKTRSIL
+139 GYKTKSIL
-147 TMPLLNLYNE
+147 TMPLLNLYND
-157 VIGVFQVLNKKGGSF
+157 VIGVFQVLNKKSGSF
-172 TKDNEKLLS
+172 TRHNENLLS
-181 AISLIAASAIENAI
+181 AISFIAASAIENAI
-195 LYAEQKKSFISF
+195 LNEEQKKSFTSF

-248 IIRFSGLLHDI
+248 IIRIAGLLHDI

-292 ILKKIHF
+292 ILNKIHF
-299 QKRYREIPEIAASHH
+299 LKKYRAIPEIAASHH

-352 YQDRLELDKVM
+352 YQDRMGLDEVM
-363 EIIENETGT
+363 EIIEKDTGI

-403 KDELKILDAYT
+403 KDELKILEPHT
-414 LSDIIEIR
+414 LSDIIDIR
-422 TKAVKSSTELEVE
+422 TKAGKSASELEIE
-435 NVFMRYYMRE
+435 NVFMRYYLRE
-445 YRTK
+445 YRVK

>member
-1 MIYKMQIMKT
+1 MKT
-11 SNNLKNKN
+11 SNKSKKESNSSNT
-19 ISVNIDKLNRQID
+19 DKLKRQID

-39 HLHALL
+39 RLHTLL

-50 ISTEINL
+50 LSAEINL
-57 EKLLLKLMDEVRTIL
+57 EKLLIKIMEEVRKTL
-72 NADRCTVFLYDED
+72 NADRCTVFLYDD
-85 RDELWSKIATG
+85 NTDELWSKVAIG
-96 LMEEI
+96 LDDEI
-101 RFPADKGI
+101 RFQADKGI
-109 AGHVWKTGEIVNIPD
+109 AGHVWKTGEVVNIPD
-124 AYKDNRFNPD
+124 AYKDTRFNPEV
-134 IDKKT
+134 DKKT
-139 GYKTRSIL
+139 GYKTKSIL
-147 TMPLLNLYNE
+147 TMPLQNFSND
-157 VIGVFQVLNKKGGSF
+157 VIGVFQVLNRKSGSF
-172 TKDNEKLLS
+172 TRDNENLLS
-181 AISLIAASAIENAI
+181 AISYIAASAIENAI
-195 LYAEQKKSFISF
+195 LIEEQKKSFTSF

-248 IIRFSGLLHDI
+248 IIRIAGLLHDI

-292 ILKKIHF
+292 ILNKIHF
-299 QKRYREIPEIAASHH
+299 LKKYRAIPEIAASHH

-326 NGDNIPLGGKILAVA
+326 NGDNIPLEGKILAVA

-352 YQDRLELDKVM
+352 YQDRMGLDEVM
-363 EIIENETGT
+363 EIIKNDTGT

-391 LILEYGHTEEMD
+391 LILEFGHTEEMD
-403 KDELKILDAYT
+403 KDELKILESHT

-422 TKAVKSSTELEVE
+422 TKAGKSASELEVE
-435 NVFMRYYMRE
+435 NVFMRYYLRE
-445 YRTK
+445 YRAK

>member
-1 MIYKMQIMKT
+1 MKT
-11 SNNLKNKN
+11 LNNSKK
-19 ISVNIDKLNRQID
+19 SSSPSTDKLKRQID
-32 KLKEERE
+32 KLKVERE
-39 HLHALL
+39 HLHTLL
-45 NITKN
+45 NIAKN
-50 ISTEINL
+50 LSTEINL
-57 EKLLLKLMDEVRTIL
+57 KKLLFKLMDEVRKIL
-72 NADRCTVFLYDED
+72 NADRCTVFLYNENTN
-85 RDELWSKIATG
+85 ELWSKVAIG
-96 LMEEI
+96 LDDEI

-124 AYKDNRFNPD
+124 AYKDNRFNPEV
-134 IDKKT
+134 DKKT
-139 GYKTRSIL
+139 GYRTKSIL
-147 TMPLLNLYNE
+147 TMPLSNLYNE

-172 TKDNEKLLS
+172 TKENEKLLS
-181 AISLIAASAIENAI
+181 DISFIAASAIENAI
-195 LYAEQKKSFISF
+195 LYEQQKKSLTSF
-207 IETLSTTLD
+207 VETLSTTLD

-226 RRVTLYALEIA
+226 RRVTLYAIEIA
-237 RIMKFDQEQME
+237 RIMKFDPEQME
-248 IIRFSGLLHDI
+248 IIRYAGLLHDI

-292 ILKKIHF
+292 ILNKIHF
-299 QKRYREIPEIAASHH
+299 QKKYKRIPEIAASHH

-352 YQDRLELDKVM
+352 YQDRMELDEVM
-363 EIIENETGT
+363 EIIEKDTGT

-384 IRLNKLI
+384 IRLSKLI

-403 KDELKILDAYT
+403 KEELKILEPYT

-422 TKAVKSSTELEVE
+422 TKSGKSATELEIE

>member
-1 MIYKMQIMKT
+1 MKT
-11 SNNLKNKN
+11 SNKSKKENNSSN
-19 ISVNIDKLNRQID
+19 TDKLKRQID

-39 HLHALL
+39 RLYALL
-45 NITKN
+45 KITKN
-50 ISTEINL
+50 LSAEINL
-57 EKLLLKLMDEVRTIL
+57 DKLLIKIMEEVRKIL
-72 NADRCTVFLYDED
+72 NADRCTVFLYDENTN
-85 RDELWSKIATG
+85 ELWSKVAIG
-96 LMEEI
+96 LDDEI
-101 RFPADKGI
+101 RFQADKGI
-109 AGHVWKTGEIVNIPD
+109 AGHVWKTGEVVNIPD
-124 AYKDNRFNPD
+124 AYKDTRFNPE

-139 GYKTRSIL
+139 GYKTKSIL
-147 TMPLLNLYNE
+147 TMPLLNLYND
-157 VIGVFQVLNKKGGSF
+157 VIGVFQVLNKKSGSF
-172 TKDNEKLLS
+172 TRHNENLLS
-181 AISLIAASAIENAI
+181 AISYIAASAIENASLI
-195 LYAEQKKSFISF
+195 EEQKKSFTSF

-248 IIRFSGLLHDI
+248 IIRIAGLLHDI

-292 ILKKIHF
+292 ILNKIHF
-299 QKRYREIPEIAASHH
+299 LKKYRAIPEIAASHH

-352 YQDRLELDKVM
+352 YQDRIGLDEVM
-363 EIIENETGT
+363 EIIKNDTGT

-391 LILEYGHTEEMD
+391 LILEFGHTEEMD
-403 KDELKILDAYT
+403 KDELKILESHT

-422 TKAVKSSTELEVE
+422 TKAGKSASELEVE
-435 NVFMRYYMRE
+435 NVFMRYYLRE
-445 YRTK
+445 YRAK

>member
-1 MIYKMQIMKT
+1 M
-11 SNNLKNKN
+11 SNKPKNEKN
-19 ISVNIDKLNRQID
+19 SSNTDKLNRQID
-32 KLKEERE
+32 RLKEERE
-39 HLHALL
+39 RLHSLL

-50 ISTEINL
+50 LSAETNL
-57 EKLLLKLMDEVRTIL
+57 EKLLFKIMDEVRKVL
-72 NADRCTVFLYDED
+72 NADRCTVFLYDE
-85 RDELWSKIATG
+85 RKDELWSKIAIG
-96 LMEEI
+96 LEEEI

-109 AGHVWKTGEIVNIPD
+109 AGFVWKTGEIVNIPD
-124 AYKDNRFNPD
+124 AYKDKRFNPEV
-134 IDKKT
+134 DKKT
-139 GYKTRSIL
+139 GYKTKSIL
-147 TMPLLNLYNE
+147 TMPLLNLYKD
-157 VIGVFQVLNKKGGSF
+157 VIGIFQVLNKKSGSF
-172 TKDNEKLLS
+172 TKNNEKLLS
-181 AISLIAASAIENAI
+181 AISFIAASAIENAI
-195 LYAEQKKSFISF
+195 LYEEQQKSFTSF

-237 RIMKFDQEQME
+237 RIMKFDPEQME

-292 ILKKIHF
+292 ILNKIHF
-299 QKRYREIPEIAASHH
+299 LKKYSAIPEIAASHH

-352 YQDRLELDKVM
+352 YQDRMELDEVM
-363 EIIENETGT
+363 EIIEKDTGT

-403 KDELKILDAYT
+403 KDELKILEPYS

-422 TKAVKSSTELEVE
+422 TKAGKSATELNVE

-445 YRTK
+445 YRSK

>member
-1 MIYKMQIMKT
+1 MKT
-11 SNNLKNKN
+11 SNKSKKENNSSN
-19 ISVNIDKLNRQID
+19 TDKLKRQID

-39 HLHALL
+39 RLYALL
-45 NITKN
+45 KITKN
-50 ISTEINL
+50 LSAEINL
-57 EKLLLKLMDEVRTIL
+57 DKLLIKIMEEVRKIL
-72 NADRCTVFLYDED
+72 NADRCTVFLYDENTN
-85 RDELWSKIATG
+85 ELWSKVAIG
-96 LMEEI
+96 LDDEI
-101 RFPADKGI
+101 RFQADKGI
-109 AGHVWKTGEIVNIPD
+109 AGHVWKTGEVVNIPD
-124 AYKDNRFNPD
+124 AYKDTRFNPEV
-134 IDKKT
+134 DKKT
-139 GYKTRSIL
+139 GYKTKSIL
-147 TMPLLNLYNE
+147 TMPLLNLYND
-157 VIGVFQVLNKKGGSF
+157 VIGVFQVLNKKSGSF
-172 TKDNEKLLS
+172 TRHNENLLS
-181 AISLIAASAIENAI
+181 AISFIAASAIENAI
-195 LYAEQKKSFISF
+195 LNEEQKKSFTSF

-237 RIMKFDQEQME
+237 RIMKFDREQME
-248 IIRFSGLLHDI
+248 IIRIAGLLHDI

-292 ILKKIHF
+292 ILNKIHF
-299 QKRYREIPEIAASHH
+299 LKKYRAIPEIAASHH

-352 YQDRLELDKVM
+352 YQDRMGLDEVM
-363 EIIENETGT
+363 EIIEKDTGI

-403 KDELKILDAYT
+403 KDELKILESHT
-414 LSDIIEIR
+414 LSDIIDIR
-422 TKAVKSSTELEVE
+422 TKAGKSASELEVE
-435 NVFMRYYMRE
+435 NVFMRYYLRE
-445 YRTK
+445 YRVK